1 MSTNTGA
8 PKLEYW
14 LKADNANG
22 QPTEVTIKR
31 GFTYKNTG
39 ISGNGGTFKFEVTQD
54 TPTVNTVDD
63 LTSLFNKATIGRG
76 GRRRRRTNKRR
87 RTFRRKRSTKRRRR

>member
-1 MSTNTGA
+1 MSEITT
-8 PKLEYW
+8 PKLIFW

-22 QPTEVTIKR
+22 QPTEVTIKK
-31 GFTYKNTG
+31 GFTYTNTG

-54 TPTVNTVDD
+54 RPIVNTVDE
-63 LTSLFNKATIGRG
+63 LTSLFNNASIG

-87 RTFRRKRSTKRRRR
+87 RTFRRKKSTKRRR

>member
-1 MSTNTGA
+1 MSEITA

-22 QPTEVTIKR
+22 QPTQVIIKK

-39 ISGNGGTFKFEVTQD
+39 TSGNGGTFKFEVTQSS
-54 TPTVNTVDD
+54 PTVSTVDE
-63 LTSLFNKATIGRG
+63 LTELFNRASIG

-87 RTFRRKRSTKRRRR
+87 RTFRRKRSTKRRR

>member
-8 PKLEYW
+8 PKLVYW

-31 GFTYKNTG
+31 GFTYTNTG
-39 ISGNGGTFKFEVTQD
+39 ISGNGGTFKFEVTQAS
-54 TPTVNTVDD
+54 PTVTTVDE
-63 LTSLFNKATIGRG
+63 LTTLFNKAIIG

-87 RTFRRKRSTKRRRR
+87 RTFRRKRSTKRRR